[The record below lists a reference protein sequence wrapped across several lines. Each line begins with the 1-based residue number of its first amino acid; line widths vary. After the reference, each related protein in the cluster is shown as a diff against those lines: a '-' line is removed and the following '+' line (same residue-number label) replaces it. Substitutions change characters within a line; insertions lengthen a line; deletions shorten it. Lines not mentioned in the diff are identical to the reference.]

1 MLLLLN
7 PCHFPTF
14 FHHLFLVDKLP
25 DAVDPII
32 FVARVMPRESAVS
45 LREVLK
51 LLLQIVLLNGNDWFF
66 GHNSLVGCLG
76 GAPAQLFLGA
86 NPILV

>member
-1 MLLLLN
+1 
-7 PCHFPTF
+7 
-14 FHHLFLVDKLP
+14 
-25 DAVDPII
+25 
-32 FVARVMPRESAVS
+32 MPRESAVS